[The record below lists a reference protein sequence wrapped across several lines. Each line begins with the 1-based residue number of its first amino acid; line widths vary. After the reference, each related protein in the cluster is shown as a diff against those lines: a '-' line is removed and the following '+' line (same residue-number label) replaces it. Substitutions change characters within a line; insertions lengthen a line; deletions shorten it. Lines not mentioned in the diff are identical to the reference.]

1 MATFEKYLNSEGD
14 TENKERQ
21 LKIINKII
29 LSDESVQKIKNINKE
44 IKILAVAEIYCP
56 DCRAVVCVM
65 GKIYLKND
73 KKKKK

>member
-29 LSDESVQKIKNINKE
+29 LSDESVQKIKNINKS
-44 IKILAVAEIYCP
+44 AVEKM
-56 DCRAVVCVM
+56 DFQ
-65 GKIYLKND
+65 
-73 KKKKK
+73 

>member
-29 LSDESVQKIKNINKE
+29 LSDESVQKIKNI
-44 IKILAVAEIYCP
+44 
-56 DCRAVVCVM
+56 
-65 GKIYLKND
+65 
-73 KKKKK
+73 KKGENYFEYISIHINNICGNTALLYINS

>member
-29 LSDESVQKIKNINKE
+29 LSDVSVQKIKNINKE
-44 IKILAVAEIYCP
+44 IKILAVAEVYCP
-56 DCRAVVCVM
+56 DCRAVVYVLD
-65 GKIYLKND
+65 KIYVLDGQIKI
-73 KKKKK
+73 

>member
-56 DCRAVVCVM
+56 DCRAVVCFC
-65 GKIYLKND
+65 D
-73 KKKKK
+73 K